1 MVQDGFKMNFILNRF
16 KPLYI
21 KAFRMSVQEVQD
33 YSLYT
38 LIFIDI
44 IVIRIKNNIIYKELC
59 FYLEPS

>member
-1 MVQDGFKMNFILNRF
+1 
-16 KPLYI
+16 
-21 KAFRMSVQEVQD
+21 MSVQEVQD